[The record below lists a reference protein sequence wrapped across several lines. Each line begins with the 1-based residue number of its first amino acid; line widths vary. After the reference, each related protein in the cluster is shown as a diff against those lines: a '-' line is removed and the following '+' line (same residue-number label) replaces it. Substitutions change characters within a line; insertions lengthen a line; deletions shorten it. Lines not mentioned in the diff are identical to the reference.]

1 MTLVLWNFAIL
12 TDTQKKIQKGLTGME
27 AFNRIQRLAH
37 AGEESELFSAEIFR
51 FCANLVNVLRMGL
64 HKFFC

>member
-37 AGEESELFSAEIFR
+37 AGEESELFSASYSVQRYSDFVQI
-51 FCANLVNVLRMGL
+51 L
-64 HKFFC
+64 